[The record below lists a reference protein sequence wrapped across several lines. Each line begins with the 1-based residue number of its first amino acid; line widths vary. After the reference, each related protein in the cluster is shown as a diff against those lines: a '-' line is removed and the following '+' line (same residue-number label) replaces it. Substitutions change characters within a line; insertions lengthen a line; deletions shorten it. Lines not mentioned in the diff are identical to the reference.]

1 MAGVSLF
8 WFYHILRSSGIW
20 TDAGQ
25 HEIYLFDRKA
35 TGSFKNEN
43 EFFFI
48 SLIRVKPKKIFLR
61 RNSDYLQTSWSAGK
75 LKQYLYSFVM
85 YSVKPLVK
93 ADIFRIPN
101 FHLLSWNIAL
111 NIR

>member
-43 EFFFI
+43 EFFI
-48 SLIRVKPKKIFLR
+48 SLIRVKPKKSFLEEIVTI
-61 RNSDYLQTSWSAGK
+61 Y
-75 LKQYLYSFVM
+75 
-85 YSVKPLVK
+85 KPVGQLENWNN
-93 ADIFRIPN
+93 IYIP
-101 FHLLSWNIAL
+101 LLCTV
-111 NIR
+111 